1 MKSTIAAIDFGTS
14 KIVTLV
20 AETSGSQRCDIV
32 GAGISMYD
40 GFLDGEWNNTMA
52 LNEAIQKSISE
63 AENQSKRKIREINV
77 GVPGEFT
84 RVYAVETSVTIQ
96 GADPRVTPRHV
107 EKIFANA
114 DKRLSPVRGVVVHR
128 SPAWF
133 MVDGGKKTLEPVGL
147 KGNEL
152 KALVSFVVA
161 DTFFL
166 DDVMARL
173 RDMNITVS
181 GFFSSSTGEAML
193 YLLEEDRDRTAL
205 LIDVG
210 YLCTDVMAV
219 EGDAVIFQKTL
230 PVGGGHI
237 AADVAEGGE
246 VAIEKMTTSTRKATI
261 KKAMKGIGLTDEA
274 VLSGYGNPV
283 GEANTQLA
291 QAIAAKVDND
301 CMDALQTA
309 SLIYDGSQAQISYNA
324 IVDAVDL
331 FEEEMGCSD
340 KVLFIHPK
348 QVTQLRKNPDFL
360 SADKYTP
367 GVSLTGEIGMIAG
380 CRLVPSKKVPLAEGV
395 YACPIVKLEAD
406 PCLLYTSPSP
416 RDS

>member
-1 MKSTIAAIDFGTS
+1 MFVGGGVLDAPREGESPPLQITYTGVCRAASPLAAAAGSRPLPAKQTDKGATNKKPAGRACGPYRTKVKTQKRRNYMSDFITKLSELIDPEVMGDMVSARIPKKLRVAPFA
-14 KIVTLV
+14 KIDDTL
-20 AETSGSQRCDIV
+20 Q
-32 GAGISMYD
+32 
-40 GFLDGEWNNTMA
+40 
-52 LNEAIQKSISE
+52 
-63 AENQSKRKIREINV
+63 
-77 GVPGEFT
+77 GVPG
-84 RVYAVETSVTIQ
+84 
-96 GADPRVTPRHV
+96 
-107 EKIFANA
+107 
-114 DKRLSPVRGVVVHR
+114 
-128 SPAWF
+128 
-133 MVDGGKKTLEPVGL
+133 
-147 KGNEL
+147 
-152 KALVSFVVA
+152 
-161 DTFFL
+161 DT
-166 DDVMARL
+166 
-173 RDMNITVS
+173 ITVPAY
-181 GFFSSSTGEAML
+181 T
-193 YLLEEDRDRTAL
+193 Y
-205 LIDVG
+205 I
-210 YLCTDVMAV
+210 
-219 EGDAVIFQKTL
+219 GDAS
-230 PVGGGHI
+230 
-237 AADVAEGGE
+237 DVAEGGE

-301 CMDALQTA
+301 CMDALQSA

-406 PCLLYTSPSP
+406 PEVDDEIPALTIYRKREVNIETERKPKTRTTEITADEFYVAVLSNEAKVVLAKFKA
-416 RDS
+416 